1 MGSFASVNGL
11 ITPADEARVSILDN
25 GFTFGDAVYETLR
38 TYGGRPFALP
48 RHLRRLRASAARLG
62 FGLPEGDADLAST
75 LDTLLERSGN
85 VESFIRLIVT
95 RGVGD
100 ISYHFERVKGPT
112 VVMAVKP
119 FEGFP
124 ASHYADGIALT
135 LVSVR
140 RNHRQALDPAIKSNN
155 LLNNVLAVREAQ
167 AKGAVEAILLNQD
180 GHVAEGASTNVFLVK
195 NGVAATPPLEAGI
208 LQGITRE
215 VVLELARE
223 TGAPVREDTVSPE
236 ALRQA
241 DEIFVTSSTREVM
254 PACVLDGRPVG
265 SGRPGP
271 VTLRLLEAFRA
282 AIPRYCS

>member
-1 MGSFASVNGL
+1 MGSFASVNGVVS
-11 ITPADEARVSILDN
+11 PAEEARVSILDN

-38 TYGGRPFALP
+38 TYGGRPFALA
-48 RHLRRLRASAARLG
+48 RHFARLRLSASRLG
-62 FGLPEGDADLAST
+62 IAIPQDDASLGGT
-75 LDTLLERSGN
+75 LDDLLARAAN
-85 VESFIRLIVT
+85 PESFVRLIVT

-124 ASHYADGIALT
+124 ESSYTEGVPVA

-140 RNHRQALDPAIKSNN
+140 RNHRDALDPAIKSNN

-167 AKGAVEAILLNQD
+167 AKGAVEAILLNQA
-180 GHVAEGASTNVFLVK
+180 GQVAEGASTNVFLVK
-195 NGVAATPPLEAGI
+195 GGVAITPPLETGI
-208 LQGITRE
+208 LHGITRE

-223 TGAPVREDTVSPE
+223 AGIPVREEAVSPE

-241 DEIFVTSSTREVM
+241 DEVFITSSTREVM
-254 PACVLDGRPVG
+254 PARTMDDRPVG
-265 SGRPGP
+265 DGKPGP
-271 VTLRLLEAFRA
+271 VTRALIAAYRA
-282 AIPRYCS
+282 AIPRYT